1 MRAPPGPGAQ
11 SRLHFNPFMLVF
23 RGLECRGESLIVGD
37 QGLGIRVWGS
47 GFGDQALG
55 RRE

>member
-37 QGLGIRVWGS
+37 QGLGIR
-47 GFGDQALG
+47 
-55 RRE
+55 R